1 MRARLVGTAAFVGLL
16 AAVTLGIVRAQD
28 DGSLPRPV
36 AADAETTTTVS
47 LPPATTATTVPT
59 TTSTVATTT
68 VPPPPPPTTITPPGP
83 DLTAFYGLGAWIDVY
98 DWSEM
103 FNDTDTARLTVADID
118 RMADR
123 GVQTLYV
130 QTSKSESP
138 TDILEA
144 ERLRPLIARA
154 KARQLTVVAWY
165 LPSLEDHHLDLR
177 RLIASAELPGVDALA
192 VDIES
197 QKVADVDER
206 NRRLLE
212 LTTGLRAAL
221 PGRSIGAIVYPPI
234 VTDVLNPRLWPN
246 FPWRQLAPSYDV
258 WLPMNYQSFR
268 KAESGYRD
276 GYRYTAEN
284 VDRLRA
290 HLASADVPVHVIG
303 GIADETS
310 VADVNGMLRAA
321 VERRAIG
328 GSLYDYRTTPD
339 GLWGALRPF
348 RR

>member
-1 MRARLVGTAAFVGLL
+1 VVLTAALVIVLVAGTL
-16 AAVTLGIVRAQD
+16 AVVRTGG
-28 DGSLPRPV
+28 DGS
-36 AADAETTTTVS
+36 AARRSAVKAETTTTVS
-47 LPPATTATTVPT
+47 VAPTTARPTV
-59 TTSTVATTT
+59 TTSTVAPTTA
-68 VPPPPPPTTITPPGP
+68 PPPTTTIPPGP
-83 DLTAFYGLGAWIDVY
+83 DLTAFHGLGGWIDVY
-98 DWSEM
+98 DWSNA
-103 FNDTDTARLTVADID
+103 FNDTNTPRLSVRDID
-118 RMADR
+118 RMADE

-138 TDILEA
+138 TDILEPG
-144 ERLRPLIARA
+144 RLRPLIARA
-154 KARQLTVVAWY
+154 EARQLTVVAWY
-165 LPSLEDHHLDLR
+165 LPTLEDHGLDLR
-177 RLIASAELPGVDALA
+177 RLIASARLPGVDALA

-197 QKVADVDER
+197 QKVADVAER

-212 LTTGLRAAL
+212 LTTGLRAEL
-221 PGRSIGAIVYPPI
+221 PDLTIGAIVYAPV

-246 FPWRQLAPSYDV
+246 FPWRQLAPAYDV

-268 KAESGYRD
+268 KPESGYRD

-290 HLASADVPVHVIG
+290 NLGSSAVPVHVIG

-310 VADVNGMLRAA
+310 IADVNGMLRAA

-339 GLWGALRPF
+339 ALWGALRPF

>member
-1 MRARLVGTAAFVGLL
+1 VRSRLVVTAALVGVLL
-16 AAVTLGIVRAQD
+16 AVTLAVVRAQD
-28 DGSLPRPV
+28 HGSGSRST
-36 AADAETTTTVS
+36 AAVRSTTTTS
-47 LPPATTATTVPT
+47 STVPT
-59 TTSTVATTT
+59 TPPTTLPATISTTT
-68 VPPPPPPTTITPPGP
+68 VPPPTTTAPPGP
-83 DLTAFYGLGAWIDVY
+83 DLTPFYGLGAWIDVY

-103 FNDTDTARLTVADID
+103 FNETQTARLTVRDID

-138 TDILEA
+138 TDILEP
-144 ERLRPLIARA
+144 ERLRPLLARA
-154 KARQLTVVAWY
+154 KARNLTVVAWY
-165 LPSLEDHHLDLR
+165 LPSLEDHQLDLR
-177 RLIASAELPGVDALA
+177 RLIASAQLPGVDALA

-197 QKVADVDER
+197 QKVADVGER
-206 NRRLLE
+206 NRRILE
-212 LTTGLRAAL
+212 LTAGLRAAL
-221 PGRSIGAIVYPPI
+221 PDLSIGAIVYPPV

-246 FPWRQLAPSYDV
+246 FPWRHLAPSYDL

-290 HLASADVPVHVIG
+290 NLGSRDVPVHVIG

-310 VADVNGMLRAA
+310 IGDVNGMLRAA

-339 GLWGALRPF
+339 MLWDALRPF